1 MKTHGIYIARK
12 YCIYC
17 RSLNKHFPFNS
28 NFVKYWSM
36 KLKKSW
42 WDWLQVTVT
51 VCQRHIM
58 STRRLTSAIWLK
70 HLNYDFCL
78 FLLNVFYL
86 KKMCWFFFGGGSLLI
101 IASYKDSLCIYI
113 LSEFI
118 SSNFHHMNDEL
129 SAISTYLLRN
139 PMMTVFVRFPCL
151 YFVYLLIST
160 HQISSKWQ
168 GCTDVMFIKRIKE
181 YISNVGLGRFM
192 HILL

>member
-1 MKTHGIYIARK
+1 MRLTSAFRLG
-12 YCIYC
+12 
-17 RSLNKHFPFNS
+17 
-28 NFVKYWSM
+28 M
-36 KLKKSW
+36 
-42 WDWLQVTVT
+42 QVF

-86 KKMCWFFFGGGSLLI
+86 KKNVLVFFWGGWGSLLI
-101 IASYKDSLCIYI
+101 IASCKDSLCIYI

-118 SSNFHHMNDEL
+118 SSNFHHMIDEL
-129 SAISTYLLRN
+129 SAISTYLPRN

-151 YFVYLLIST
+151 YFVYLLLIYTCTTSGKLIST

-181 YISNVGLGRFM
+181 YISTVGLGRFM